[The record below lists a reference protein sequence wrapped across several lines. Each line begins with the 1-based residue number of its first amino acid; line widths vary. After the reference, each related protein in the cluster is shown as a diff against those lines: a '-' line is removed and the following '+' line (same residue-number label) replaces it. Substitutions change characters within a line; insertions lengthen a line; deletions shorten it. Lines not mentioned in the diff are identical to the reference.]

1 MMASNDKR
9 AGVIRHIFM
18 TLIMGFTATC
28 FFIDGFAESFV
39 IGEGDKT
46 YIVDRTGER
55 WDVTQAK
62 SIGFKPEQFQY
73 GIGRNT
79 IIPLDDSYLS
89 RDAGNIPHNLRVIG
103 VTENSTERAYSV
115 LKLSRHE
122 IANTSIGERKIA
134 VGY

>member
-1 MMASNDKR
+1 MDSNDKI
-9 AGVIRHIFM
+9 AGVIRHMFM
-18 TLIMGFTATC
+18 TLILTLTAIC
-28 FFIDGFAESFV
+28 FFIDGFAASFV
-39 IGEGDKT
+39 IGEGDRT

-79 IIPLDDSYLS
+79 IIPLDDSHLS
-89 RDAGNIPHNLRVIG
+89 RNAGNIPQNLRVIG
-103 VTENSTERAYSV
+103 VTEDSTEQAYSV
-115 LKLSRHE
+115 FKLSRHE
-122 IANTSIGERKIA
+122 IANTSIGEKKIA